1 MNFMTSVRRVA
12 VFTLL
17 IFAAYSTAAAQS
29 DSIYRLAAG
38 TRITLKLDAEINS
51 QVSGVDDTFVA
62 TLARPVI
69 VRETV
74 VLPAGTTIEG
84 RVTAVRPASA
94 GGKGGRLELAFQTLR
109 LGRDIERKI
118 DAELV
123 NKLSAR
129 SGGTFSALA
138 IIGGAAAGAL
148 IGAVS
153 GSSRGAL
160 IGAGVGA
167 AAGSGAVLAKRGDAV
182 GIRKDAEF
190 EIVLKRDVTLPVL
203 DY

>member
-1 MNFMTSVRRVA
+1 MNFLTSVRRVA

-17 IFAAYSTAAAQS
+17 IFAAFSTAAAQPE
-29 DSIYRLAAG
+29 SIYRLAAG

-51 QVSGVDDTFVA
+51 QVSGVNDTFIA

-69 VRETV
+69 VRDTV
-74 VLPAGTTIEG
+74 VLPAGTTVEG

-94 GGKGGRLELAFQTLR
+94 GGKSGRLELAFETLR

-118 DAELV
+118 DAELA

-129 SGGTFSALA
+129 TGSTFSALA

-153 GSSRGAL
+153 GSGRGAL
-160 IGAGVGA
+160 IGAGVGT
-167 AAGSGAVLAKRGDAV
+167 AAGSGAVLVRRGEQV
-182 GIRKDAEF
+182 GIRKDTEF

>member
-1 MNFMTSVRRVA
+1 MNFRLSVRRVA

-94 GGKGGRLELAFQTLR
+94 GGKGGRLELAFETLR

-129 SGGTFSALA
+129 SSGSFNALVM
-138 IIGGAAAGAL
+138 IGGAAAGAL

-153 GSSRGAL
+153 GSGRGAL

-167 AAGSGAVLAKRGDAV
+167 AAGSGAVLVKRGEQV
-182 GIRKDAEF
+182 GIRKDTEF

>member
-1 MNFMTSVRRVA
+1 MNFRSSVRRVA

-17 IFAAYSTAAAQS
+17 IFATITTAAAQS

-51 QVSGVDDTFVA
+51 QVSSVNDTFLA
-62 TLARPVI
+62 TLAKPLI
-69 VRETV
+69 VRDTV
-74 VLPAGTTIEG
+74 VLPAGTTVEG

-94 GGKGGRLELAFQTLR
+94 GGKGGRLELAFQTLK

-118 DAELV
+118 EAELV
-123 NKLSAR
+123 NKLAAR
-129 SGGTFSALA
+129 SSSTFNTLA

-153 GSSRGAL
+153 GSGRGVL
-160 IGAGVGA
+160 IGAGIGA
-167 AAGSGAVLAKRGDAV
+167 GAGSGAVLVKKGDAV
-182 GIRKDAEF
+182 GIRKGDEF
-190 EIVLKRDVTLPVL
+190 DIVLKRDVTLPVL

>member
-1 MNFMTSVRRVA
+1 MNFITSVRRVA

-51 QVSGVDDTFVA
+51 QVSGVNDTFVA

-69 VRETV
+69 VRDTV
-74 VLPAGTTIEG
+74 VLPVGTTIEG

-94 GGKGGRLELAFQTLR
+94 GGKGGRLELAFETLR

-129 SGGTFSALA
+129 SSGSFNALVM
-138 IIGGAAAGAL
+138 IGGAAAGAL
-148 IGAVS
+148 IGAVTSS
-153 GSSRGAL
+153 GRGAL

-167 AAGSGAVLAKRGDAV
+167 ATGSGAVLVKRGEQV
-182 GIRKDAEF
+182 GIRKDTEF